1 MLPTTGPFQRRDA
14 QYFVRTLF
22 AWKREENKMKKKKY
36 LTNLSSSFF
45 LSFSSLFSFHP
56 LSLCLYIRDIQ
67 CLFISRINTT
77 LVIDCVT
84 VQSSPSLFR
93 SLKLSSWLDVAFY
106 LSIHLFL
113 LFSFLYPFFLFIFL
127 ADVEK
132 RLRLPGFFFFLFFS
146 FFFDSHFLC
155 THTRKQ
161 KIQPPPYPSLFY
173 LTPDRAPGWC
183 EGFDMWAL
191 NHRSLFLCLFILFYF
206 CFLFW
211 RLSGSLYTSL
221 TLIGYRWGTLSL
233 SRNTHATIEKNKT
246 RSGSYKNVLYIWYI
260 SFLHTPREVVE

>member
-1 MLPTTGPFQRRDA
+1 MLCRGKRCVFGVQCKNRKERERRKKKSVSECVRVSDMTARRFRIVNIWYKVNGSCVYAANDRAIPTTRRA
-14 QYFVRTLF
+14 ILCAHSFRLQ
-22 AWKREENKMKKKKY
+22 KGENKMRKKKY

-113 LFSFLYPFFLFIFL
+113 LFSFSFTHFFFSYSWLMSKSVSDYRDSSSFFLFL
-127 ADVEK
+127 
-132 RLRLPGFFFFLFFS
+132 FFFRFAL
-146 FFFDSHFLC
+146 LVY
-155 THTRKQ
+155 THTQTKDTTSPLSQ
-161 KIQPPPYPSLFY
+161 SL
-173 LTPDRAPGWC
+173 L
-183 EGFDMWAL
+183 L
-191 NHRSLFLCLFILFYF
+191 N
-206 CFLFW
+206 
-211 RLSGSLYTSL
+211 SGSC
-221 TLIGYRWGTLSL
+221 
-233 SRNTHATIEKNKT
+233 
-246 RSGSYKNVLYIWYI
+246 SGVMRGIWYV
-260 SFLHTPREVVE
+260 SAQSS

>member
-1 MLPTTGPFQRRDA
+1 MCVCCQRPGHSNDETRN
-14 QYFVRTLF
+14 TLCALF
-22 AWKREENKMKKKKY
+22 SPEKGRKIRWKKKKY

-113 LFSFLYPFFLFIFL
+113 LFSFSFTHFFFSYSWLMSKSVSDYRDSSSFFLFL
-127 ADVEK
+127 
-132 RLRLPGFFFFLFFS
+132 

-161 KIQPPPYPSLFY
+161 KTQPPPYPSLFY

-206 CFLFW
+206 CFFA
-211 RLSGSLYTSL
+211 LSSIWL
-221 TLIGYRWGTLSL
+221 RWSI
-233 SRNTHATIEKNKT
+233 R
-246 RSGSYKNVLYIWYI
+246 
-260 SFLHTPREVVE
+260 

>member
-14 QYFVRTLF
+14 HYCVRTLF
-22 AWKREENKMKKKKY
+22 ACKREKIRWEKKQY

-113 LFSFLYPFFLFIFL
+113 LFSFSFTH
-127 ADVEK
+127 
-132 RLRLPGFFFFLFFS
+132 FFFSYSWLMSKSVSDYRDSSSFFSFS
-146 FFFDSHFLC
+146 FFFRFALLVY
-155 THTRKQ
+155 THTQTKDTTSPLSQ
-161 KIQPPPYPSLFY
+161 SL
-173 LTPDRAPGWC
+173 L
-183 EGFDMWAL
+183 L
-191 NHRSLFLCLFILFYF
+191 N
-206 CFLFW
+206 
-211 RLSGSLYTSL
+211 SGSC
-221 TLIGYRWGTLSL
+221 
-233 SRNTHATIEKNKT
+233 
-246 RSGSYKNVLYIWYI
+246 SGVMRGIWYV
-260 SFLHTPREVVE
+260 SAQSS

>member
-1 MLPTTGPFQRRDA
+1 MLCRGKRCVFGVQCKNRKEREREGKKKSVSECVRVSDMTARRFRIVNIWYKVNGSCVYAANDRAIPTTRRA
-14 QYFVRTLF
+14 ILCAHSFRLQ
-22 AWKREENKMKKKKY
+22 KGENKMRKKKY

-132 RLRLPGFFFFLFFS
+132 RLRLPGFFFFLFFLFL
-146 FFFDSHFLC
+146 FFFRFALLVY
-155 THTRKQ
+155 THTQTKDTTSPLSQ
-161 KIQPPPYPSLFY
+161 SL
-173 LTPDRAPGWC
+173 L
-183 EGFDMWAL
+183 L
-191 NHRSLFLCLFILFYF
+191 N
-206 CFLFW
+206 
-211 RLSGSLYTSL
+211 SGSC
-221 TLIGYRWGTLSL
+221 
-233 SRNTHATIEKNKT
+233 
-246 RSGSYKNVLYIWYI
+246 SGVMRGIWYV
-260 SFLHTPREVVE
+260 SAQSS

>member
-1 MLPTTGPFQRRDA
+1 MCVCCQRPGHSNDETRN
-14 QYFVRTLF
+14 TLCALF
-22 AWKREENKMKKKKY
+22 SPEKGMMKKKKKY

-113 LFSFLYPFFLFIFL
+113 LFSFSFTH
-127 ADVEK
+127 
-132 RLRLPGFFFFLFFS
+132 FFFSYSWLMSKSVSDYRDSSSFFSFS
-146 FFFDSHFLC
+146 FFFSI
-155 THTRKQ
+155 R
-161 KIQPPPYPSLFY
+161 
-173 LTPDRAPGWC
+173 
-183 EGFDMWAL
+183 
-191 NHRSLFLCLFILFYF
+191 
-206 CFLFW
+206 
-211 RLSGSLYTSL
+211 TSCVH
-221 TLIGYRWGTLSL
+221 
-233 SRNTHATIEKNKT
+233 THANK
-246 RSGSYKNVLYIWYI
+246 RHNLPPIPV
-260 SFLHTPREVVE
+260 SFT